1 MNRTKHSVC
10 NGRFQAVNSNGQ
22 ISIYN
27 CRFPR
32 IDNLGNSLPLA
43 TIPLDIPPT
52 DSHGCLTA
60 INWLRDQGEITPV
73 EHFLFS
79 EGIVRHNFPPN

>member
-1 MNRTKHSVC
+1 
-10 NGRFQAVNSNGQ
+10 
-22 ISIYN
+22 
-27 CRFPR
+27 
-32 IDNLGNSLPLA
+32 
-43 TIPLDIPPT
+43 LDIPPT